1 MNIYEAH
8 KIRCSFYLSYISVR
22 VLIDNRSA
30 NMSEIIVHGV
40 QAADDYRNIKI
51 LNAPLRKLI

>member
-8 KIRCSFYLSYISVR
+8 KLRCSFYLSYISVR

-30 NMSEIIVHGV
+30 NMSKIIVHGV
-40 QAADDYRNIKI
+40 QAADDYRNIRI
-51 LNAPLRKLI
+51 SNVPLREVI